1 MRRSWLFA
9 SFLLCVLVAILGCGG
24 TPPAPSAQEQPP
36 PPPSI
41 SSISPTQ
48 AIEVLGGT
56 FQPIPLTV
64 NGTGFVPAATINLAG
79 KPLSTKFASS
89 TQLTAVIS
97 IDDVSPTIGTYKVTV
112 VNPSGV
118 VSNSVD
124 FTLET
129 LV

>member
-1 MRRSWLFA
+1 MRLSWLFA
-9 SFLLCVLVAILGCGG
+9 LALACVWVASLGCGG

-41 SSISPTQ
+41 SSITPTQ

-56 FQPIPLTV
+56 FQPISLTV
-64 NGTGFVPAATINLAG
+64 NGAGFVPGATINLAG
-79 KPLSTKFASS
+79 KPLSTKFVNS

-97 IDDVSPTIGTYKVTV
+97 INDVSPAIAIYKVTV

>member
-1 MRRSWLFA
+1 M
-9 SFLLCVLVAILGCGG
+9 
-24 TPPAPSAQEQPP
+24 
-36 PPPSI
+36 I

-56 FQPIPLTV
+56 FQPISLTV
-64 NGTGFVPAATINLAG
+64 NGSGFVSGATINLAG
-79 KPLSTKFASS
+79 KPLATKFVSS

-97 IDDVSPTIGTYKVTV
+97 INDVSPAIPVYKVTV